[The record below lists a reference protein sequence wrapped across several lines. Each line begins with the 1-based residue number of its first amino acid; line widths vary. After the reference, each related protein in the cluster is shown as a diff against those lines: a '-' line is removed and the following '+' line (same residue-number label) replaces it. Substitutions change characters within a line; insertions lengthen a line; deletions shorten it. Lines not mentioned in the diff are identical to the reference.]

1 MPKPWRWWVT
11 GGAAAVLAA
20 AAQGSVLNAEM
31 LSKRSSRHSL
41 NETARRIERAAR
53 EHGMP
58 VFAKLTPLAR
68 PAAMPEPEPT
78 LMLVLGT
85 DDAHTPVVQA
95 TEDAALQLPLTVWVR
110 SPQDRGTEV
119 QFSDSRWLAEH
130 EALPPELADQVAALP
145 ALIDAAIKD

>member
-20 AAQGSVLNAEM
+20 AAQGSVLSAES
-31 LSKRSSRHSL
+31 LAKRNSRHSL

-58 VFAKLTPLAR
+58 VFARLTPPAPSVAA
-68 PAAMPEPEPT
+68 PAAEPT

-85 DDAHTPVVQA
+85 DEAHTPVVQA

-110 SPQDRGTEV
+110 SPQDQDTEV
-119 QFSDSRWLAEH
+119 QFSDSRWLADNA
-130 EALPPELADQVAALP
+130 ALPPELADRVAALP